1 MKEKKTESFDKL
13 CNCANGKKYNCHTG
27 EKPCK
32 NGVNLKEPLKTAL
45 TFIPT
50 EKVTKD
56 TL

>member
-32 NGVNLKEPLKTAL
+32 NGVNLKQPLKTAL